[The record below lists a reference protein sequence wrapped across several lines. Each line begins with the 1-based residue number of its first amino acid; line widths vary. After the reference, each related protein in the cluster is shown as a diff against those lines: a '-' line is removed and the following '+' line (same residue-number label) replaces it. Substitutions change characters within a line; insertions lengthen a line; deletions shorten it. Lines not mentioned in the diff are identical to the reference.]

1 MEWKYGKIF
10 ILCVFSYIIVNRN
23 GIIVNE
29 LEDVLL
35 LDDDVI
41 DDVY

>member
-10 ILCVFSYIIVNRN
+10 ILCVFCYIIVGRN